1 MNFSPASFETSVFS
15 LESLPPTDFPEV
27 AFAGRSNV
35 GKSSLINCI
44 LDRKGLVKT
53 SSHPGK
59 TKSLN
64 YFRIADAFFLV
75 DLPGYGFAKVP
86 QKVKLQWHAL
96 IEGYL
101 AARTQLVCTVLL
113 VDIRHE
119 AKKNDLQLAG
129 WLAGHALPFLVVY
142 TKADKLS
149 ANERR
154 RQVERLDAVFG
165 AIAGHRLVFSA
176 KTGEGKEDLKKF
188 LAERLAVAP

>member
-1 MNFSPASFETSVFS
+1 MNFSQATFETSVFS
-15 LESLPPTDFPEV
+15 LESLPLSDFPEV

-86 QKVKLQWHAL
+86 KKVQLQWRAL

-101 AARTQLVCTVLL
+101 ASRAQLVCTVLL

-129 WLAGHALPFLVVY
+129 WLAEHALPFLVVY

-149 ANERR
+149 ANERH
-154 RQVERLDAVFG
+154 RQVEQLDAVFG
-165 AIAGHRLVFSA
+165 AIAGHRLIFSA
-176 KTGEGKEDLKKF
+176 KTGEGKEDLKNF
-188 LAERLAVAP
+188 LTERLAVGP